1 MGPIAASKAP
11 ITPTRRSLMIDP
23 DRAALALTDMSTAL
37 GKQEQLVK
45 RGSFEPAVAVAATTT
60 YIVTINKAARRP

>member
-1 MGPIAASKAP
+1 
-11 ITPTRRSLMIDP
+11 MIDP

>member
-11 ITPTRRSLMIDP
+11 ITPTRRS
-23 DRAALALTDMSTAL
+23 L